1 MAFFALVVSL
11 TTVGGAGVE
20 PLAQVVAKF
29 ACMLKVNDSLY
40 LSLNHAEKEVLLAL
54 RESVLTIRDFRYV
67 QSTSVQRSMA

>member
-29 ACMLKVNDSLY
+29 ACMLKVNDSL
-40 LSLNHAEKEVLLAL
+40 SLNHAEKEVLLAL
-54 RESVLTIRDFRYV
+54 RESVLTIRDFRYI

>member
-1 MAFFALVVSL
+1 MAFFALVVFL

-40 LSLNHAEKEVLLAL
+40 LSLNHAEKEVL